1 LVFNFLS
8 LHFEGKKSF
17 PMNFI
22 ENFFAKYSREQL
34 IKWFKQICVAEAI
47 SCFLLYC
54 IAMVWKRYDQEGL
67 APTIFIIIVGNI
79 HGLFFTLYLIL
90 LIEAR
95 KIYSWDD
102 EDTVFAVLAAFFPFA
117 TIWVDKKLARFDR
130 E

>member
-1 LVFNFLS
+1 
-8 LHFEGKKSF
+8 
-17 PMNFI
+17 MNFI
-22 ENFFAKYSREQL
+22 ENFFARYSREQL

-54 IAMVWKRYDQEGL
+54 IAMVWKRYNPDGL
-67 APTIFIIIVGNI
+67 LPTIFIKIVGNI

-95 KIYSWDD
+95 KIYNWDD
-102 EDTVFAVLAAFFPFA
+102 EDTVFAILAAFFPFA
-117 TIWVDKKLARFDR
+117 TIWVEKKLARFDR